1 MIFGLKK
8 QFLMLYSEL
17 LFAIISLTPL
27 FVFYL
32 PFRQKE
38 KKMQEMNAVER
49 VTAAMECK
57 PVDRPPV
64 FPVITFMHASR
75 VSGHKVSQVILNPPL
90 NYDTLYAAWELY
102 GFDGFEVAAYNEFPV
117 FYEQLTG
124 KYIDGMLHLVKK
136 DTGEP
141 VSRFPDE
148 DDQDL
153 WINPTR
159 VPLEQIPSLKY
170 LTADELLE
178 KGYMDGARDLAKRI
192 NRRAFLAGHAAGQTM
207 NPLVALRGSETAI
220 FDLLDSP
227 ELVHEAMKHFT
238 LQSIEV
244 GKAFARI
251 GFQGIYMGDAWAS
264 ASVISPQLFEEFC
277 LPRYRQAT
285 DAFHALGMK
294 VYLHICG
301 NSAPLFDL
309 MAATGVDAIEP
320 LDPLGGVKLEDAKAR
335 LGGRVCLKG
344 GINTLTLLNGT
355 VEQVCNETRWCLE
368 LFRNQ
373 TGYIFGTGDDIPRDA
388 PVENVLAMCR
398 ECKSFSN

>member
-1 MIFGLKK
+1 MH
-8 QFLMLYSEL
+8 
-17 LFAIISLTPL
+17 
-27 FVFYL
+27 
-32 PFRQKE
+32 
-38 KKMQEMNAVER
+38 EMNAVER
-49 VTAAMECK
+49 VTAAMELK

-64 FPVITFMHASR
+64 FPVVTFMHASR
-75 VSGHKVSQVILNPPL
+75 VSGHKVSQIILNPPL
-90 NYDTLYAAWELY
+90 AYDTLYDAWELY
-102 GFDGFEVAAYNEFPV
+102 KFDGFEVPAYDEFPV
-117 FYEQLTG
+117 FDQPLVG
-124 KYIDGMLHLVKK
+124 KNIGGMLYLVDKN
-136 DTGEP
+136 TGEP

-153 WINPTR
+153 RINPAR
-159 VPLEQIPSLKY
+159 VPLAQIPALKY
-170 LTADELLE
+170 LTADELLA

-192 NRRAFLAGHAAGQTM
+192 NGRAFLAGHAPGQTM
-207 NPLVALRGSETAI
+207 NPLVSLRGSENAL
-220 FDLLDSP
+220 FDLIDSP
-227 ELVHEAMKHFT
+227 QQVHEAMQHFT

-251 GFQGIYMGDAWAS
+251 GFQGIYIGDAWAS

-277 LPRYRQAT
+277 LPRYRQAS
-285 DAFHALGMK
+285 DAFHALGLK

-335 LGGRVCLKG
+335 LGGRICLKG

-355 VEQVCNETRWCLE
+355 VEQVREETRRCLE

-373 TGYIFGTGDDIPRDA
+373 PGYIFGTGDDIPRDA

-398 ECKSFSN
+398 EVQGFFY